1 MKMSFAVAK
10 IYRYMQEYREL
21 YSEVEDLIAIVS
33 DPPKKLIKIYIAG
46 QLHNLLTESSFNDGS
61 TLISVAGETI
71 RAATLVKRIKLA
83 GK

>member
-1 MKMSFAVAK
+1 MKIAFAVAK

-46 QLHNLLTESSFNDGS
+46 QLHNLLTESSFSDGY
-61 TLISVAGETI
+61 TLIGVAGETI